1 MRVLILCFV
10 ACGAA
15 PHEPVVATAAG
26 SAVPPVPRVPIDA
39 PHKIDPDLERVP
51 MPPLL
56 AIDWDAVRLG
66 SDKDALALWAQIAP
80 TGSDYEGKL
89 YEVPVGPI
97 SKALAFALLR
107 QGNFTCVHRVAGAS
121 CGASYPELDQPTA
134 TATFTDPCL
143 RRELALWSLDQ
154 IEPADLA
161 SLRDVLPALVTIPPP
176 ESDLV
181 EGVLSKDVDNP
192 DQNARLDL
200 LARAWKAGQRDLAG
214 ARLGSLD
221 EAHLTEALQ
230 KDHMDPALDVLSAT
244 AHRSVYLA
252 AVNDAHLEPATRT
265 EAITELVETNSS
277 VLETDLRTALLA
289 ATKTP
294 DCGVAAAAALALVR
308 YHALGAPKPPATM
321 RTLCVVASYER
332 LLREN
337 ETSPLADL
345 IRKPGV
351 ELARV
356 AYDADAVV
364 GSDGVDPRRTTD
376 LIPIYA
382 ATFPEGED
390 VVRAFAHCKGTTC
403 SSEEHDF
410 RFTIRGG
417 LLTRLE
423 IDERPPCS
431 P

>member
-1 MRVLILCFV
+1 VRVLLLACLV

-15 PHEPVVATAAG
+15 PHEPVIAATTTG
-26 SAVPPVPRVPIDA
+26 SAAPIDA
-39 PHKIDPDLERVP
+39 PHRIDPDLERVP
-51 MPPLL
+51 RPPLL
-56 AIDWDAVRLG
+56 AIDWDSVSLG

-80 TGSDYEGKL
+80 TGSDYEEKL

-97 SKALAFALLR
+97 SKALAVALLR
-107 QGNFTCVHRVAGAS
+107 QGNFTCVHQVPGAS
-121 CGASYPELDQPTA
+121 CGVSYPEVDHPIA
-134 TATFTDPCL
+134 TAAFTDPCL

-154 IEPADLA
+154 IEPAELA
-161 SLRDVLPALVTIPPP
+161 NIRDVLPALVTIPPP

-181 EGVLSKDVDNP
+181 EGVLAKDNDNP

-214 ARLGSLD
+214 AKLGSLD

-244 AHRSVYLA
+244 GQRSVYLA
-252 AVNDAHLEPATRT
+252 AVNDAHLEPATRA
-265 EAITELVETNSS
+265 EAITELVEATGPA
-277 VLETDLRTALLA
+277 LETDLRGVLLA
-289 ATKTP
+289 ATKAP

-332 LLREN
+332 LQREN

-345 IRKPGV
+345 IPRPGV
-351 ELARV
+351 ELVRV
-356 AYDADAVV
+356 AYDPDAAV

-376 LIPIYA
+376 LIPTYA

-390 VVRAFAHCKGTTC
+390 LVRAFGHCKGTTC

-423 IDERPPCS
+423 IDERAPCAR
-431 P
+431 